1 MSSIIYVLCAS
12 VVSLIVLFALSRL
25 IGNRQ
30 ISELSLFDYINSITI
45 GSIAAELAASDNLN
59 DSLRFLTAMVFYGII
74 TMVLAV
80 IANKSKKARSV
91 LEGKPIVLMKDGKMY
106 RDGFKKAHLDINEFQ
121 ADCRLLG
128 YFDLSSIDTALIEAN
143 GKISILPAAAKQPL
157 TVEDAGA
164 TSTQEHIR
172 TNVIADGRIL
182 SENLH
187 LVGRDDAWLTS
198 ELKSRNLSPED
209 VFLATTEDGTEL
221 KIFTDEPGE
230 ISAPF

>member
-157 TVEDAGA
+157 TVEAAGV

-172 TNVIADGRIL
+172 TNVVADGRIL

-187 LVGRDDAWLTS
+187 LVGRDNAWLSS

-221 KIFTDEPGE
+221 KIFTTEPGE

>member
-12 VVSLIVLFALSRL
+12 AVSLIVLFALSRL

-80 IANKSKKARSV
+80 IANKSKRARSV

-143 GKISILPAAAKQPL
+143 GKISILPSAAKQPL
-157 TVEDAGA
+157 TVEAAGA
-164 TSTQEHIR
+164 TSTQEHMRI
-172 TNVIADGRIL
+172 NVIADGRIL

-187 LVGRDDAWLTS
+187 LVSRDDAWLSS

-221 KIFTDEPGE
+221 KIFTAEPGE
-230 ISAPF
+230 IFAPF